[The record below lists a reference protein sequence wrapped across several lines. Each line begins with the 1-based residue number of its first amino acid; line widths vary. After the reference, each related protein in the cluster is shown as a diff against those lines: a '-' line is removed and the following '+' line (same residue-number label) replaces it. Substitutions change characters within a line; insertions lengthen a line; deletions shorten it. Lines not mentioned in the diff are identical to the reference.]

1 MKPFNLERAKAGAP
15 VITRNGC
22 TARIICFD
30 RADADNYPLV
40 ALVHF
45 GEGIERVTTH
55 TNQGRCCKESWNDYD
70 LFMGPVKHE
79 GWVNIY
85 PNDSTGVAIH
95 PSRSLADK
103 SDVHKVR
110 IGCIHIEWWEE

>member
-1 MKPFNLERAKAGAP
+1 MKPFDLEKAKAGAP
-15 VITRNGC
+15 VITRNGSA
-22 TARIICFD
+22 ARIICFN

-40 ALVHF
+40 ALLHL

-55 TNQGRCCKESWNDYD
+55 TDQGHYCKEPGNNCD
-70 LFMGPVKHE
+70 LFMAPVKRE

-110 IGCIHIEWWEE
+110 IDCIHIEWLEE

>member
-1 MKPFNLERAKAGAP
+1 MKPFDEEKARAGAA
-15 VITRNGC
+15 VRTRSGRK
-22 TARIICFD
+22 ARVICFNANHPRHPIIALIANSD
-30 RADADNYPLV
+30 GEEIPETFTREGYHYGASYPKST
-40 ALVHF
+40 F
-45 GEGIERVTTH
+45 
-55 TNQGRCCKESWNDYD
+55 D
-70 LFMGPVKHE
+70 LFMAPVKRE

-110 IGCIHIEWWEE
+110 IDCIHIE